1 MNVCRLFS
9 RLIYV
14 NAAAKTPKN
23 WKSLR
28 EREGRLSEVI
38 VRFIIGGVLVSL
50 FASLGD
56 LFKPK
61 SFAGLFGAA
70 PSVALS
76 TLGLAILNQ
85 GEQYAATEARS
96 MAVGAVAFFI
106 YARCVAWFLMRLK
119 LHALTAAIL
128 LLPLWFTT
136 AFGVYL
142 AIRIW
147 Q

>member
-1 MNVCRLFS
+1 LS
-9 RLIYV
+9 DII
-14 NAAAKTPKN
+14 
-23 WKSLR
+23 LR
-28 EREGRLSEVI
+28 FLV
-38 VRFIIGGVLVSL
+38 GGMVVSL

-70 PSVALS
+70 PSVALA
-76 TLGLAILNQ
+76 TLGLAILKQ

-96 MAVGAVAFFI
+96 MAAGAVAFFI
-106 YARCVAWFLMRLK
+106 YARCLAWLLMRRK
-119 LHALTAAIL
+119 PQVLTATVF
-128 LLPLWFTT
+128 LLPLWLAT
-136 AFGVYL
+136 ALAGYE